1 MSEGRTNCQK
11 CKGTGRIKE
20 KDGTIHICYD
30 CLLSGSMDQHDK
42 NPKTAEDARIK
53 L

>member
-1 MSEGRTNCQK
+1 MENQCPK
-11 CKGTGRIKE
+11 CKGTGRIME

-30 CLLSGSMDQHDK
+30 CLLEGRLDQHDK
-42 NPKTAEDARIK
+42 KLKSAEELGMK

>member
-1 MSEGRTNCQK
+1 MDTGKCPK

-20 KDGTIHICYD
+20 EDGTVHTCFD
-30 CLLSGSMDQHDK
+30 CLTKGKMDQHDK
-42 NPKTAEDARIK
+42 NIKDAEDLRIR

>member
-1 MSEGRTNCQK
+1 MMENECQK
-11 CKGTGRIKE
+11 CKGTGRIME

-30 CLLSGSMDQHDK
+30 CLLKGKLDQHDK
-42 NPKTAEDARIK
+42 KLKSAEELGIK

>member
-1 MSEGRTNCQK
+1 MATGRENCPK

-20 KDGTIHICYD
+20 KDGTIHVCFD
-30 CLLSGSMDQHDK
+30 CLMDGGMDQHDK
-42 NPKTAEDARIK
+42 NLKSAEDLRIK

>member
-1 MSEGRTNCQK
+1 MAIQK
-11 CKGTGRIKE
+11 TPCSKCNNTGTIKE

-30 CLLSGSMDQHDK
+30 CLANGNLDQHDK
-42 NPKTAEDARIK
+42 NIKDASDFGIK